1 MRAAGRN
8 FSSNRVAM
16 AGAVCL
22 AFIVVAVVAAPGFV
36 PFDPDQVFWD
46 AIGEG
51 PSIANRHFFG
61 TDSYGRDLFSR
72 TLEGGRISLAVGMTA
87 AAVSVIIGVLYGAVA
102 GFVGG
107 RLDEVMM
114 RIVDVLYCLPFMF
127 LAIILTVVFGR
138 NLVLIFASIGAV
150 GWLTMARIVRA
161 QAMSL
166 RTEVFISAAVV
177 AGASRARIIATHVVP
192 NLLGPIIVY
201 AALTVPNMILVES
214 FLSFLGLGVQEPRTS
229 WGALISEGAGV
240 METAPWILLFPGTL
254 LTLTLLS
261 LNAIADGLR
270 DALNVVES

>member
-1 MRAAGRN
+1 
-8 FSSNRVAM
+8 M
-16 AGAVCL
+16 AGVVCL

-177 AGASRARIIATHVVP
+177 AGASRARIIATHIVP